1 MSNMEPSCDTS
12 KKGLVFNIQR
22 FSVNDGP
29 GVRTIAFLNG
39 CPLRCKWCCNPESQE
54 LKPVVM
60 FKAQNCVG
68 CGNCEVVC
76 PTGASN
82 LNVPGKIDHTK
93 CIACGKCI
101 DVCYHRAL
109 EMSGKWMTVEEL
121 MGELYKDRVIYRKSG
136 GGITVSG
143 GEAMVQ
149 HEFLLELLKACKS
162 FGWTTAIETTGM
174 ASEEVIKE
182 IVPWLDVVMM
192 DIKHIDPEVHK
203 EYTGVSNEQ
212 ILKNAL
218 LISSL
223 AKKMIIR
230 FPVIPG
236 FNASP
241 NVIASIA
248 NFSTYLHNVNELHLL
263 PYHDLGSNKYGMLG
277 KEYELADVQ
286 KPENE
291 FMEEL
296 KAIVEKEG
304 LTCKIGG

>member
-1 MSNMEPSCDTS
+1 
-12 KKGLVFNIQR
+12 
-22 FSVNDGP
+22 
-29 GVRTIAFLNG
+29 
-39 CPLRCKWCCNPESQE
+39 
-54 LKPVVM
+54 
-60 FKAQNCVG
+60 
-68 CGNCEVVC
+68 
-76 PTGASN
+76 
-82 LNVPGKIDHTK
+82 
-93 CIACGKCI
+93 
-101 DVCYHRAL
+101 
-109 EMSGKWMTVEEL
+109 
-121 MGELYKDRVIYRKSG
+121 
-136 GGITVSG
+136 
-143 GEAMVQ
+143 
-149 HEFLLELLKACKS
+149 
-162 FGWTTAIETTGM
+162 M

-230 FPVIPG
+230 VPVNPG

-241 NVIASIA
+241 NVIAAIA
-248 NFSTYLHNVNELHLL
+248 KFTTYLHNVNELHLL

-277 KEYELADVQ
+277 KEYELAGVK

>member
-1 MSNMEPSCDTS
+1 MKFFIDTAKVEDIKKANDMGVICGVTTNPS
-12 KKGLVFNIQR
+12 L
-22 FSVNDGP
+22 
-29 GVRTIAFLNG
+29 IAKEG
-39 CPLRCKWCCNPESQE
+39 
-54 LKPVVM
+54 
-60 FKAQNCVG
+60 
-68 CGNCEVVC
+68 
-76 PTGASN
+76 
-82 LNVPGKIDHTK
+82 
-93 CIACGKCI
+93 
-101 DVCYHRAL
+101 
-109 EMSGKWMTVEEL
+109 
-121 MGELYKDRVIYRKSG
+121 RK
-136 GGITVSG
+136 
-143 GEAMVQ
+143 
-149 HEFLLELLKACKS
+149 F
-162 FGWTTAIETTGM
+162 
-174 ASEEVIKE
+174 EEVIKE

-230 FPVIPG
+230 VPVIPG

-241 NVIASIA
+241 NVIAAIA
-248 NFSTYLHNVNELHLL
+248 KFTTYLHNVNELHLL